1 MLYHAWEKAPMA
13 YESITDF
20 LLAHGFTCLH
30 DAAGAYFYRLGL
42 RIHASALAGQ
52 TVESFAQ
59 QYGLA
64 QERQWPAVKIVAV
77 YCNGEIVQGTA

>member
-1 MLYHAWEKAPMA
+1 MA

-42 RIHASALAGQ
+42 RIHASALAGH

-64 QERQWPAVKIVAV
+64 QERQWTVVKIVAV
-77 YCNGEIVQGTA
+77 YRNGEIVQGTALEELLKA